1 MAQNIYE
8 EGEVNEPWDAQYER
22 IKEVLD
28 SIAYKIVKQADDADF
43 YDTVDMNKIFFQA
56 DANYNTF
63 ITNQGY
69 IRLSMYNGIKN
80 VDNKKEI
87 RLNPYAYLRGRRL
100 GESNE
105 YYIEE
110 VYE

>member
-8 EGEVNEPWDAQYER
+8 EGEGNEAWDAQFDR

-43 YDTVDMNKIFFQA
+43 YDTVDLNRIFFNA
-56 DANYNTF
+56 NANYNTF

-69 IRLSMYNGIKN
+69 IRLTQYNGIKN
-80 VDNKKEI
+80 VKNKKEI
-87 RLNPYAYLRGRRL
+87 RLNPYAYLRGRNL
-100 GESNE
+100 GESNK